1 MSVMSLRL
9 PDEIADTLANLAKAT
24 GRSKSYLAVDALREY
39 LAREAWQ
46 IEEIQQA
53 LKEADAGDF
62 ASADEV
68 STIANKWNAN
78 AR

>member
-1 MSVMSLRL
+1 MSVMSLRI
-9 PDEIADTLANLAKAT
+9 PAEIADTLAHLAKAT

-46 IEEIQQA
+46 IEEIQKA

-62 ASADEV
+62 ASAEEV
-68 STIANKWNAN
+68 RAIAQKWNVDAS
-78 AR
+78 